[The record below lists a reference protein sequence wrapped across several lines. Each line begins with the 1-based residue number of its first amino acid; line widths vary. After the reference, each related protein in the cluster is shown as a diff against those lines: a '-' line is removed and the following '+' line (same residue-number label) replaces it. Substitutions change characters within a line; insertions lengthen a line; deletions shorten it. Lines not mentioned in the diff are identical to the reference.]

1 MAPRPGGCRQKL
13 HAIVSALGF
22 VAALAKDN
30 EVNRSRRLQDSAGW
44 DQVASAISQGYCA
57 QNYDVSSVSQ
67 TMDDDPAKW
76 VDAHNYYRACHGS
89 PPVTWDNTLALYA
102 KNWVEVLLTHCNSLE
117 DAKAFVQASGHEPHD
132 PAAYRTETPK
142 NGENLALFEFPV
154 VQMLPMD
161 ETSTVESWYRE
172 IDDQCANKGLT
183 PGCDGGL
190 NHFTALV
197 WKSVNFIGCYS
208 ASRGTFKLVSC
219 RYAPGLALEEDFCN
233 LPNAGGDCATKPEN
247 IMVPALLNDANG
259 LPQHCEP
266 HGVIG
271 VNGLPNGGAMDIAG
285 QKVIPL
291 PLLLWGWLQRAFT
304 SHNQA
309 PDATQLPPG
318 TLPQDMMGNNLPQ
331 GPAQAATPQRLFAAS
346 PPLRSATAGRPTAHR
361 APALAA
367 LAALA
372 AVACAV
378 AASRARGGAGA
389 GIEGRTLLG
398 GSDPEL

>member
-1 MAPRPGGCRQKL
+1 MAARQGGRSQKL
-13 HAIVSALGF
+13 RAAAGALCLA
-22 VAALAKDN
+22 AALAEPS
-30 EVNRSRRLQDSAGW
+30 EVNRTRRLQDSSGW
-44 DQVASAISQGYCA
+44 DQVKAAIDQGYCA
-57 QNYDVSSVSQ
+57 QNYDVSSVAQ

-76 VDAHNYYRACHGS
+76 VEAHNYYRACHGS
-89 PPVTWDNTLALYA
+89 PPVGWDTTLAAYA
-102 KNWVEVLLTHCNSLE
+102 KNWVEILLTHCDSLE

-172 IDDQCANKGLT
+172 VDDQCANKGLT

-190 NHFTALV
+190 NHYTALV
-197 WKSVNFIGCYS
+197 WRSVNLIGCYS

-219 RYAPGLALEEDFCN
+219 RYAPGLALEGDFCN
-233 LPNAGGDCATKPEN
+233 LPNAGGDDCASKPELP
-247 IMVPALLNDANG
+247 MVPALLNG
-259 LPQHCEP
+259 QHCEP

-271 VNGLPNGGAMDIAG
+271 VNGLPNGGAVDVAG

-309 PDATQLPPG
+309 PD
-318 TLPQDMMGNNLPQ
+318 N
-331 GPAQAATPQRLFAAS
+331 
-346 PPLRSATAGRPTAHR
+346 
-361 APALAA
+361 
-367 LAALA
+367 
-372 AVACAV
+372 
-378 AASRARGGAGA
+378 
-389 GIEGRTLLG
+389 
-398 GSDPEL
+398 